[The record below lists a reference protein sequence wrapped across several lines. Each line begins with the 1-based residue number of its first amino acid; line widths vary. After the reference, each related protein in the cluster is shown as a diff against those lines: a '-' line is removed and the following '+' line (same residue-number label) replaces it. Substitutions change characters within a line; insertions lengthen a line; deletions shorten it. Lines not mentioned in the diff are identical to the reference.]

1 MRRYR
6 DVHGDSGVVAYD
18 PGPDFIKVRFKHG
31 GTYVYDYESTGRFQV
46 ERMKVLA
53 VSGEGL
59 SAFISKFVKEN
70 YARRET

>member
-6 DVHGDSGVVAYD
+6 DVQGDSGVVAYE

-31 GTYVYDYESTGRFQV
+31 GTYVYDYESTGTFQI
-46 ERMKVLA
+46 ERMKALA

-70 YARRET
+70 YARREK